1 MFDSFFNLIF
11 GDLISWN
18 PLVAIILISFLMT
31 LVITLSYKFLTNQEM
46 MKSLK
51 EEIKGFQQQ
60 MKENKE
66 DTQKV
71 MELQKQA
78 LEKNMKYMMHS
89 FKPTLFTFVP
99 LIIIFTWLR
108 TTYSTQ
114 GPLLFGLSWFW
125 IYIIVSIVFSL
136 VLRKSLKIH

>member
-11 GDLISWN
+11 GFLISWN
-18 PLVAIILISFLMT
+18 PLVAIIIISFLMT
-31 LVITLSYKFLTNQEM
+31 LLITLSYKFLTNQEM

-51 EEIKGFQQQ
+51 GEIKDFQQQ
-60 MKENKE
+60 MKEHKE
-66 DTQKV
+66 DSQKV
-71 MELQKQA
+71 MEIQKLS

-108 TTYSTQ
+108 TTYSTITL
-114 GPLLFGLSWFW
+114 PFLSWFW
-125 IYIIVSIVFSL
+125 VYIIVSIVFSM
-136 VLRKSLKIH
+136 VLRKALKIH

>member
-1 MFDSFFNLIF
+1 MFESFFNLIF
-11 GDLISWN
+11 GSLISWN
-18 PLVAIILISFLMT
+18 PLVAIIFISFLMT

-51 EEIKGFQQQ
+51 QEIKDFQKQ
-60 MKENKE
+60 MKEHKE
-66 DTQKV
+66 DSQKV
-71 MELQKQA
+71 REIQKLS

-108 TTYSTQ
+108 TTYSTIQ
-114 GPLLFGLSWFW
+114 LPFLSWFW
-125 IYIIVSIVFSL
+125 VYIIVSIVFSM
-136 VLRKSLKIH
+136 VLRKALKIH